1 MSPSAVAARG
11 IASDRG
17 EGAPV
22 PCPSPRR
29 WPATLAALAALVVAS
44 GLLRREG
51 QGFPLWSDEALSVG
65 IASHPLVEIPALLGQ
80 DGSPP
85 LYYVVL
91 HQWMRWWGSSG
102 PAIRSLSLLIALAAI
117 PLAYWSGRSLF
128 GRRVG
133 WTAAAL
139 AATSTYLTLYSREAR
154 MYTLVAVLG
163 LASAATFVHVFVFGR
178 RRWLPAFVASNA
190 LLVLT
195 HNWGLFLLAG
205 AAVAAGWCA
214 VAAGDQRRRRLVD
227 AALGLGA
234 AVVVWLPWLPTLL
247 HQTAHTAAPWSRR
260 PAAGSMA
267 VALGSVL
274 GGPLVAL
281 VVLAALVPFARAVW
295 RDRRAPEHLAAVAL
309 GIMVLTTVVAAW
321 VASRVEPAWS
331 ARYFGVFL
339 GPLLVLVALALA
351 RSGRTGVAALAG
363 VVVLGLVPVGRAEP
377 KSNVEAVATQL
388 AGVVRPGD
396 VVLSSQMEQVPLL
409 HYELGPAL
417 RYADPTG
424 VVRDPTVADWRD
436 VFERMRQANVATVLA
451 SLVGDLER
459 EGHVVVVCPRPS
471 ATPDDLLWYRLMDL
485 HCEAAR
491 RHLDGQP
498 ELARVMGPIP
508 EGTSPEPPASVF
520 AVVYELVADRR

>member
-1 MSPSAVAARG
+1 MSPSALVACG
-11 IASDRG
+11 TASDRG
-17 EGAPV
+17 EGTSVA
-22 PCPSPRR
+22 CPPPRR
-29 WPATLAALAALVVAS
+29 WPVTLAALAALVAAS
-44 GLLRREG
+44 AVLRREG
-51 QGFPLWSDEALSVG
+51 QRFPLWSDEALSVG

-85 LYYVVL
+85 LYYVIL

-102 PAIRSLSLLIALAAI
+102 PSIRSLSLLIALAAI

-133 WTAAAL
+133 WTAAVL
-139 AATSTYLTLYSREAR
+139 AATSPYLTLYSREAR

-163 LASAATFVHVFVFGR
+163 LASAATFVHVFVYGR

-195 HNWGLFLLAG
+195 HNWGPFLLVG

-214 VAAGDQRRRRLVD
+214 VAARDQRRRRLTD

-234 AVVVWLPWLPTLL
+234 IVLAWLPWLPILL
-247 HQTAHTAAPWSRR
+247 YQSAHTAAPWSRR
-260 PAAGSMA
+260 PGAGSMV

-281 VVLAALVPFARAVW
+281 VVVAVLVPFAAAVW
-295 RDRRAPEHLAAVAL
+295 RDRRAPEHVAAVAL
-309 GIMVLTTVVAAW
+309 GIMVLTTLVAAW
-321 VASRVEPAWS
+321 AASQLEPAWS

-351 RSGRTGVAALAG
+351 RSGRGGVAALAG
-363 VVVLGLVPVGRAEP
+363 LVVLGLVPLGRAEP
-377 KSNVEAVATQL
+377 KSNVAAVAAQL

-409 HYELGPAL
+409 RYELGADL
-417 RYADPTG
+417 RYVDPTG
-424 VVRDPTVADWRD
+424 LVSDPTVADWRD
-436 VFERMRQANVATVLA
+436 VFERMRHADVAAVLA
-451 SLVGDLER
+451 PLIDDLEP
-459 EGHVVVVCPRPS
+459 GAHVVVVCPRPS
-471 ATPDDLLWYRLMDL
+471 VTPDDLVWYRLMDL
-485 HCEAAR
+485 HCETAR
-491 RHLDGQP
+491 RHLDSQAG
-498 ELARVMGPIP
+498 LARVLGPIP
-508 EGTSPEPPASVF
+508 DAASPEPPASVF